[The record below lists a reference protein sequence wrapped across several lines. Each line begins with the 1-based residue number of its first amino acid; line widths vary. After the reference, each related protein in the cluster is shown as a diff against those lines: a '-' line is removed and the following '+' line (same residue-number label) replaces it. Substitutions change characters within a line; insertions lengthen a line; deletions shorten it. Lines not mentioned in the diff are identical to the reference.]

1 MQVESTLF
9 SHPKYWA
16 TGDSTAPF
24 LPMSRKEMD
33 KLGWDS
39 CDIIIVTGDAY
50 VDHPSFGMAVIGRM
64 LEAQG
69 YRVGIISQPDWSS
82 KDAFMQLGRPNLFF
96 GVTAGN
102 MDSMINRYTA
112 DRRLRSDDA
121 YTAGD
126 IGGKRPDRAVTV
138 YTQRCKEAFKDVPVI
153 IGGIEAS
160 LRRIAHYDYWSD
172 KVRRSVIFDAKADIL
187 MYGNAERPLVEV
199 ARRLA
204 AGEPISSLHDVRGT
218 AVIRKEPLPEWRGM
232 DSRKIDQLHKIEPL
246 PNPYGADDVGCAN
259 LSGPSDVK
267 IFDNEAPKPISVQ
280 PPKPKPWDKTYVLLP
295 AFEKVSEDKYL
306 YAHASRILHQEQN
319 PGCARAL
326 FQPHGDRAVW
336 VNPPAW
342 PLNTDEM
349 DAVFDLPYQRIPHPI
364 YGKEKIP
371 AYDMIKTSI
380 NIMRGCFGGCSFCSI
395 TEHEGR
401 IIQSRSQ
408 ESIVKE
414 IKDIQEKVPGF
425 TGVISDLGG
434 PTANMYRLGC
444 TSEKAEKTC
453 RRLSCVFPSIC
464 GHLGTDHKH
473 TIDLYRAARAV
484 PGIKKVLIASGVRY
498 DLAIEDPAYVK
509 ELVQHHVGGYLK
521 IAPEHTE
528 EGPLSK
534 MMKPGMGAYDK
545 FKELFDKFSKE
556 AGKEQFLIP
565 YFISAHPGTTDEDM
579 VNLALWLK
587 ERKFKLDQVQN
598 FYPSPMANATT
609 IYHTELN
616 SLKNVKHTSEVV
628 SVPKKGRQRRLHK
641 ALLRY
646 HDPAGWPL
654 IREGLTAMGR
664 EDLIGNSPHQLV
676 PPEGRNERGPKW
688 MKDANQGQKAFTRF
702 SGNQF
707 DDRKGDGKSKSAA
720 KGGAQAQAGAESKPA
735 AKGGKPAANGA
746 KPTGSKP
753 AGAKPSGVHSSR
765 PGAKAPF
772 GQSGFKA
779 GGAQANSSA
788 KGGSPSKTGGKPAGK
803 PSQGRQQAK

>member
-9 SHPKYWA
+9 KYPKYWA
-16 TGDSTAPF
+16 HSVNAAPF
-24 LPMSRKEMD
+24 LPMSVKEMK

-39 CDIIIVTGDAY
+39 CDIILVTGDAY
-50 VDHPSFGMAVIGRM
+50 VDHPSFGMAVIGRL

-69 YRVGIISQPDWSS
+69 FRVGIISQPDWSS
-82 KDAFMQLGRPNLFF
+82 KQDFMRLGRPNLFF

-112 DRRLRSDDA
+112 DRKLRHDDA
-121 YTAGD
+121 YTPGN

-138 YTQRCKEAFKDVPVI
+138 YTQRCKEAFKEVPVV

-172 KVRRSVIFDAKADIL
+172 KVRKSVISDSKADIL
-187 MYGNAERPLVEV
+187 VYGNAERPLVEI
-199 ARRLA
+199 AHRLGK
-204 AGEPISSLHDVRGT
+204 GESIKQMQDVRGT
-218 AVIRKEPLPEWRGM
+218 TVMRREALPEWKGV
-232 DSRKIDQLHKIEPL
+232 DSRKIDQLHKIDPI
-246 PNPYGADDVGCAN
+246 PNPYGADDVGCEK
-259 LSGPSDVK
+259 LSGPTDKK
-267 IFDNEAPKPISVQ
+267 IFDNDAPKAISVQ
-280 PPKPKPWDKTYVLLP
+280 PPRPKPWEKTYVLLP
-295 AFEKVSEDKYL
+295 AYDKVKDDKYL

-326 FQPHGDRAVW
+326 FQPHDQHRGVW

-349 DAVFDLPYQRIPHPI
+349 DAVFDLAYQRVPHPS

-408 ESIVKE
+408 ESIIKE
-414 IKDIQEKVPGF
+414 IKDIQDKVPGF

-444 TSEKAEKTC
+444 SSEKAETTC
-453 RRLSCVFPSIC
+453 RRLSCVYPSIC
-464 GHLGTDHKH
+464 GHLDTDHKH
-473 TIDLYRAARAV
+473 TIDLYRAARDV

-498 DLAIEDPAYVK
+498 DLATEDPDYVR
-509 ELVQHHVGGYLK
+509 ELARHHVGGYLK

-534 MMKPGMGAYDK
+534 MMKPGMGTYDR

-587 ERKFKLDQVQN
+587 SEKFKLDQVQN

-616 SLKNVKHTSEVV
+616 SLRNVKHDSEQV
-628 SVPKKGRQRRLHK
+628 SVPKKGRQRKLHK
-641 ALLRY
+641 FLLRY
-646 HDPAGWPL
+646 HDPAGWPM
-654 IREGLTAMGR
+654 IREALTNMGKAH
-664 EDLIGNSPHQLV
+664 LIGNGPQHLV
-676 PPEGRNERGPKW
+676 PPETRNEQNRAKW
-688 MKDANQGQKAFTRF
+688 GQKPKSSPKSGSAKGAKKGLTRF
-702 SGNQF
+702 SDNQF
-707 DDRKGDGKSKSAA
+707 DDRKSQGKASNGKSSNA
-720 KGGAQAQAGAESKPA
+720 KGSN
-735 AKGGKPAANGA
+735 ANGSHG
-746 KPTGSKP
+746 KSSGQ
-753 AGAKPSGVHSSR
+753 GASG
-765 PGAKAPF
+765 
-772 GQSGFKA
+772 
-779 GGAQANSSA
+779 
-788 KGGSPSKTGGKPAGK
+788 KGGSSNKSKGSGKAGNGWVTK
-803 PSQGRQQAK
+803 SKYSSGASAKRRATK

>member
-9 SHPKYWA
+9 THPKYLGRTEKA
-16 TGDSTAPF
+16 APF
-24 LPMSRKEMD
+24 LPMSRKEME

-64 LEAQG
+64 LESQG
-69 YRVGIISQPDWSS
+69 FRVGIISQPDWSN
-82 KDAFMQLGRPNLFF
+82 KNDFMKLGKPNLYF

-112 DRRLRSDDA
+112 ERRLRHDDA
-121 YTAGD
+121 YTVGNV
-126 IGGKRPDRAVTV
+126 GGKRPDRAVTV
-138 YTQRCKEAFKDVPVI
+138 YTQRCKEAFKQVPVV

-160 LRRIAHYDYWSD
+160 LRRIGHYDYWSD
-172 KVRRSVIFDAKADIL
+172 KVRRSVILDAKADIL
-187 MYGNAERPLVEV
+187 VYGNAERPLVELSH
-199 ARRLA
+199 RLA
-204 AGEPISSLHDVRGT
+204 AGEPISEIHNVRGT
-218 AVIRKEPLPEWRGM
+218 AVIRKEPLAGWKGV
-232 DSRKIDQLHKIEPL
+232 DSRKIDQLHKIDPI
-246 PNPYGADDVGCAN
+246 PNPYGADDVGCQN

-267 IFDNEAPKPISVQ
+267 IFDDNAPKAISVQ
-280 PPKPKPWDKTYVLLP
+280 PPRPKLWENTYVLLP
-295 AFEKVSEDKYL
+295 SYEKVAGDKYL

-326 FQPHGDRAVW
+326 FQPHAERAIW

-349 DAVFDLPYQRIPHPI
+349 DGVFDLPYQRIPHPM

-408 ESIVKE
+408 DSIIKE
-414 IKDIQEKVPGF
+414 IKDIQDKVPGF

-444 TSEKAEKTC
+444 KSEKAEKTC

-464 GHLGTDHKH
+464 GHLDTDHQA
-473 TIDLYRAARAV
+473 TIDLYRAARDV

-498 DLAIEDPAYVK
+498 DLATEDPRYVK
-509 ELVQHHVGGYLK
+509 ELASHHVGGYLK

-528 EGPLSK
+528 EGPLNK
-534 MMKPGMGAYDK
+534 MMKPGMGTYHK
-545 FKELFDKFSKE
+545 FKELFDKYSAQ
-556 AGKEQFLIP
+556 AGKKQYLIP

-587 ERKFKLDQVQN
+587 SEKFKLDQVQN

-616 SLKNVKHTSEVV
+616 SLKNVKHTSETVA
-628 SVPKKGRQRRLHK
+628 VPKGGRQRKLHK

-646 HDPAGWPL
+646 HDPAGWPM
-654 IREGLTAMGR
+654 IREALVNMGKAH
-664 EDLIGNSPHQLV
+664 LIGGGVNCLV
-676 PPEGRNERGPKW
+676 PAETRQER
-688 MKDANQGQKAFTRF
+688 QGQRA
-702 SGNQF
+702 GNSN
-707 DDRKGDGKSKSAA
+707 KHAGK
-720 KGGAQAQAGAESKPA
+720 
-735 AKGGKPAANGA
+735 
-746 KPTGSKP
+746 T
-753 AGAKPSGVHSSR
+753 
-765 PGAKAPF
+765 
-772 GQSGFKA
+772 
-779 GGAQANSSA
+779 
-788 KGGSPSKTGGKPAGK
+788 PAGK
-803 PSQGRQQAK
+803 QAVTRFTADQFDAHKGQGKKQGVKQGSGATPNSGKTSRKRTVKNAWGTTPKHQR

>member
-9 SHPKYWA
+9 SYKKYRA
-16 TGDSTAPF
+16 DNFKPAPF

-39 CDIIIVTGDAY
+39 CDIIIVSGDAY

-69 YRVGIISQPDWSS
+69 FRVGVIAQPDWKS
-82 KDAFMQLGRPNLFF
+82 KDAFMQLGKPNLFF

-112 DRRLRSDDA
+112 DRRIRTDDA
-121 YTAGD
+121 YTPND
-126 IGGKRPDRAVTV
+126 EGGKRPDRAVTV
-138 YTQRCKEAFKDVPVI
+138 YTQRCKEAYKNIPVV

-172 KVRRSVIFDAKADIL
+172 TVRQSVIFNAKADIL
-187 MYGNAERPLVEV
+187 IYGNAERPLAEV
-199 ARRLA
+199 AHRFA
-204 AGEPISSLHDVRGT
+204 AGQTIDQMQDIRGT
-218 AVIRKEPLPEWRGM
+218 AVIRKEAVPEWKGV
-232 DSRKIDQLHKIEPL
+232 DSKEIDQIIKIDPI
-246 PNPYGADDVGCAN
+246 PNPYGADDVGCEK
-259 LSGPSDVK
+259 LSGPTDKK
-267 IFDNEAPKPISVQ
+267 IFDNDAPKPISVQ
-280 PPKPKPWDKTYVLLP
+280 PSRPKPWEKTYVLLP
-295 AFEKVSEDKYL
+295 DFENVKIDKFK

-319 PGCARAL
+319 PGCGRAL
-326 FQPHGDRAVW
+326 FQMHGARGVW

-349 DAVFDLPYQRIPHPI
+349 DAVFDLSYKRVPHPV
-364 YGKEKIP
+364 YGKAKIP

-408 ESIVKE
+408 ESIIKE
-414 IKDIQEKVPGF
+414 IKDIQDKVPGF

-444 TSEKAEKTC
+444 SSEKAETTC

-464 GHLGTDHKH
+464 GHLNTDHKH
-473 TIDLYRAARAV
+473 TVDLYRAARNV
-484 PGIKKVLIASGVRY
+484 PGIKKVMIASGVRY
-498 DLAIEDPAYVK
+498 DLATEDPSYVK

-528 EGPLSK
+528 EGPLNK
-534 MMKPGMGAYDK
+534 MMKPGMGTYDK
-545 FKELFDKFSKE
+545 FKELFDKYSKE
-556 AGKEQFLIP
+556 AGKEQYLIP
-565 YFISAHPGTTDEDM
+565 YFISAHPGTNDEDM
-579 VNLALWLK
+579 LNLALWLK

-616 SLKNVKHTSEVV
+616 SLKNVKKDSEVV
-628 SVPKKGRQRRLHK
+628 PVPKKGRQRKLHK

-646 HDPAGWPL
+646 HDSAGWPM
-654 IREGLTAMGR
+654 IREALKEMGR

-676 PPEGRNERGPKW
+676 PAEGRHERSAIAKQ
-688 MKDANQGQKAFTRF
+688 KGQKAKPGEKGLTRF
-702 SGNQF
+702 SDNQF
-707 DDRKGDGKSKSAA
+707 KNRKSKSTN
-720 KGGAQAQAGAESKPA
+720 S
-735 AKGGKPAANGA
+735 
-746 KPTGSKP
+746 GSK
-753 AGAKPSGVHSSR
+753 ARGGQFKQTNGSSSSSSNK
-765 PGAKAPF
+765 KAPF
-772 GQSGFKA
+772 GKSKPFKNNNK
-779 GGAQANSSA
+779 QRSA
-788 KGGSPSKTGGKPAGK
+788 AS
-803 PSQGRQQAK
+803 